1 MPAKL
6 RQAKALRRQFS
17 RDVLELFIALEH
29 SPKRGERFRIRER
42 ELMYQLNLIHEWW
55 TGDSVLDRSATC
67 AYEPH
72 YIAFHHWHT
81 CRRVRLELLAST
93 ASAVNERRDRASRQI
108 APN

>member
-1 MPAKL
+1 MPVKARTAKTL
-6 RQAKALRRQFS
+6 RPSFS
-17 RDVLELFIALEH
+17 PQVLELFLELEH
-29 SPKRGERFRIRER
+29 GPKRGEKFKARER
-42 ELMYQLNLIHEWW
+42 ELMYKLNLVHEWW